1 MNLNSAI
8 TKVFDEANKIKFFE
22 QISESNLWIKS
33 FMKKNYIDSK
43 FKIDLE
49 KLKIF
54 INNRGDILLYL
65 VPNF

>member
-1 MNLNSAI
+1 M
-8 TKVFDEANKIKFFE
+8 E
-22 QISESNLWIKS
+22 
-33 FMKKNYIDSK
+33 KNYIDSK